1 MQAEKLTFKNKAEWL
16 SERKNGIGGSDS
28 PVILGVSPFKG
39 KLDLWAE
46 KRGLVD
52 GAEET
57 EAMRWGTRL
66 QEAIRQGYE
75 EDTRRAVLDQGIH
88 TFVNK
93 QFDYIR
99 ASVDGLIVPLK
110 GQNHPWIWEA
120 KSTGYVTER
129 DLADDFPLHWEVQV
143 QHEMFALGL
152 SNASL
157 AVLVRGNK
165 LRWKDM
171 ERNDAFIEE
180 MLKREIAFWESV
192 VKGVAPEAD
201 DKESTARTLSRLYPK
216 DTGHRLSLPSE
227 AASCDWK
234 RQEAIEAIKDA
245 ESQKREAENHIKQMM
260 GDATFGN
267 LPGGI
272 EYSWKWGQRKGY
284 EVKES
289 EFRTLRRKG

>member
-1 MQAEKLTFKNKAEWL
+1 MQAEKLTFSNKVDWL
-16 SERKNGIGGSDS
+16 IERKHGIGGSDA
-28 PVILGVSPFKG
+28 PIILGVSPFKG
-39 KLDLWAE
+39 PLDLWAE
-46 KRGLVD
+46 KRNLTD
-52 GAEET
+52 PFEET
-57 EAMRWGTRL
+57 EAMRWGNRL
-66 QEAIRQGYE
+66 QEAIRMGYE
-75 EDTRRAVLDQGIH
+75 EDTGRRVQEQGIH

-99 ASVDGLIVPLK
+99 ASVDGLIPAFDV
-110 GQNHPWIWEA
+110 GRHPMVWEA
-120 KSTGYVTER
+120 KSTAYISEHE
-129 DLADDFPLHWEVQV
+129 LEEDFPVHWEVQV

-165 LRWKDM
+165 LKWKDI

-180 MLKREIAFWESV
+180 MLKKEMDFWESV
-192 VKGVAPEAD
+192 QNGTPPEAD
-201 DKESTARTLSRLYPK
+201 ARESTARTLSRLYPK

-245 ESQKREAENHIKQMM
+245 EKQKLDAENHIKQMM

-284 EVKES
+284 EVKET